1 MSYDICLTTHI
12 LGFTL
17 RPSLRAAFSG
27 YPRSYTMSASL
38 GNGTYH
44 PASITFW
51 DKSREKGTM
60 EVYGLP
66 VTSVNFT
73 TISGLWASVIS
84 ASIALANGLIYSQ
97 RWVNLFIANAYPPD
111 DDITQEA
118 VREIGLKVLYIDST
132 TQKKFEA
139 TLPTLNLSLVTYL
152 SQAKDFVAVTAE
164 QGAGAEVIAFV
175 GAFEGFVVNP
185 NTGNGTT
192 VVGLK
197 VVGKNT

>member
-1 MSYDICLTTHI
+1 MLDNAYI
-12 LGFTL
+12 
-17 RPSLRAAFSG
+17 RPYAEAIATRRFQRLSSEVNPMAA
-27 YPRSYTMSASL
+27 L
-38 GNGTYH
+38 GNGTFH

-51 DKSREKGTM
+51 DKSREKGTL

-73 TISGLWASVIS
+73 AISTLWASVVS
-84 ASIALANGLIYSQ
+84 AAIGLANGLIYGQ

-111 DDITQEA
+111 EDITQEA

-152 SQAKDFVAVTAE
+152 SQAKDFVAISAE

-175 GAFEGFVVNP
+175 SAFEGYVVNP
-185 NTGNGTT
+185 LTGNGVT
-192 VVGLK
+192 VVGAK

>member
-1 MSYDICLTTHI
+1 MS
-12 LGFTL
+12 G
-17 RPSLRAAFSG
+17 A
-27 YPRSYTMSASL
+27 L

-44 PASITFW
+44 PSSITFW

-60 EVYGLP
+60 EVYGIP
-66 VTSVNFT
+66 VTGANLVAVST
-73 TISGLWASVIS
+73 LWAAVVS
-84 ASIALANGLIYSQ
+84 ASIALANGLLYSQ

-132 TQKKFEA
+132 TQKKLEA

-152 SQAKDFVAVTAE
+152 SQAKDFVAVTEA
-164 QGAGAEVIAFV
+164 QGAGAEVVAFV

-185 NTGNGTT
+185 NTGNSVT